1 MRLPV
6 NDGTCT
12 VIAVPRATDV
22 RSLLAWDDARL
33 VLALLRA
40 PSLVIAARRLAID
53 KSTLSRRLEAC
64 ERVLG
69 TKLFLRTREGI
80 RATTVG
86 ERLRPHVERME
97 AEVLAMASAVVAG
110 DGAIEGTVRIAT
122 TEGMATR
129 LVSSGLLELRKQH
142 PALAL
147 EILGGNRPVDLTR
160 GEADLAVRVTPTKE
174 AGLKVRVLG
183 KFPIAL
189 FAAPSYLRAR
199 GIPRN
204 ATQLE
209 GHDVLLPSG
218 ELDVLPEA
226 RWLRSRPGVQV
237 VCSSSSLP
245 ALVEASARGFGIVP
259 VTRAWGEGVTGLE
272 HLFTLENIAARPTW
286 LVMRPDVAERA
297 AVRVVADHIIA
308 SFRVFAKGR

>member
-1 MRLPV
+1 MAR
-6 NDGTCT
+6 T
-12 VIAVPRATDV
+12 TDV
-22 RSLLAWDDARL
+22 RPALAWDDARL

-40 PSLVIAARRLAID
+40 PSLVIAARRLGID

-64 ERVLG
+64 ERALG
-69 TKLFLRTREGI
+69 AKLFLRTREGI
-80 RATTVG
+80 RPTAVT
-86 ERLRPHVERME
+86 ERLRPRVERVE
-97 AEVLAMASAVVAG
+97 AEMLAMASAAVAG
-110 DGAIEGTVRIAT
+110 GEEISGTVRIAT

-129 LVSSGLLELRKQH
+129 LVSGGLLELRKRH
-142 PALAL
+142 PALTL

-174 AGLKVRVLG
+174 SGLKVRVLG

-189 FAAPSYLRAR
+189 FAAPSYLQAR

-204 ATQLE
+204 AAQLE

-218 ELDVLPEA
+218 ELAVLPEA
-226 RWLRSRPGVQV
+226 RWLGSRPGVDV
-237 VCSSSSLP
+237 VFSSSSLP
-245 ALVEASARGFGIVP
+245 ALVEASVQGFGLVP
-259 VTRAWGEGVTGLE
+259 VTRAWGESVAGLE

-297 AVRVVADHIIA
+297 AVRLVADRIIDA
-308 SFRVFAKGR
+308 FQAFAKGR